1 MFVSGG
7 RGHGLFCLILY
18 LLYIPIRNKQF
29 VSRSM
34 CILKKLIIAYFRL
47 FVVLTVC
54 TVVQAVTSVMFP
66 LELVKNKMLSH
77 GVLRVSCCRRF
88 QKLFCALLLL

>member
-1 MFVSGG
+1 MVSSVS
-7 RGHGLFCLILY
+7 FYY

-66 LELVKNKMLSH
+66 LELVENKMLFH
-77 GVLRVSCCRRF
+77 GVFIVSRYRNFNCCIIVF
-88 QKLFCALLLL
+88 DTFY